1 MEIILPANRKLKLL
15 FAEFSSIAF
24 IATTPTGAKKL
35 QPLCQN
41 KAATLWVPES
51 LSEIN
56 NAQTYKESL
65 KNHVAKLWKNHPAFV
80 FCLATG
86 AVVRLI
92 STLLNHKSTDPAVVV
107 IDETGKFVISLCG
120 GHQGGADK
128 LAKLIALQLG
138 ATPVLTG
145 ASNGLGL
152 PAIDI
157 LGVPFGW
164 CRGGGDWNAV
174 SAAIAKGE
182 DIEVIQEA
190 GSTLWQNRLT
200 ESHPFKFDESPT
212 TKAKIYITHK
222 SPSAPLP
229 SITWH
234 PRVLW
239 VGIGCERGTSKQ
251 VIADAIDKVFQE
263 NQLALSAIAG
273 IATIDIKSDEV
284 GLLELCRQRNLPL
297 KTFPSEILRTVTV
310 PNPSQIVEKEVG
322 SPSVA
327 EAAAID
333 AANQKSNSDTR
344 KIPNVET
351 LYITSL
357 QVPKQIYRPT
367 IQNQKGAVTVA
378 VALSEK
384 EYIGRA
390 GKLLLVGTG
399 PGKLEQMTPA
409 AQTAVASA
417 DAIIGYSLYIDLI
430 APILQ
435 THQIIEAL
443 PITKERDRAQRAIE
457 LANWG
462 LTVAVISSGDSGIYG
477 MAGLVM
483 EDLQASGWDGKSP
496 GVEVFPGVS
505 AFQSAAARVGTPL
518 MHDFCAVS
526 LSDLLTPW
534 EVIVKRLEAAAA
546 ADFVTALYNPKSKT
560 RTQQL
565 VAAREIFLK
574 HRNPNTPV
582 AVVRSVY
589 REDEQITITTL
600 EKLLDVPVD
609 MLTTVLIGNQSTRSY
624 GEWMITPRGYR
635 K

>member
-1 MEIILPANRKLKLL
+1 ML
-15 FAEFSSIAF
+15 FTEFSPIAF
-24 IATTPTGAKKL
+24 IATTPTGAKTL

-41 KAATLWVPES
+41 SSANLWVPES

-56 NAQTYKESL
+56 YAQKYKESL
-65 KNHVAKLWKNHPAFV
+65 KKHVANLWDNHQAFV
-80 FCLATG
+80 FCLASG

-92 STLLNHKSTDPAVVV
+92 STLLKSKSTDPAVIV

-128 LAKLIALQLG
+128 LANLIALQLG
-138 ATPVLTG
+138 AMPILTG
-145 ASNGLGL
+145 ASNALEL
-152 PAIDI
+152 PVVDM

-164 CRGGGDWNAV
+164 CRGEGDWTAV
-174 SAAIAKGE
+174 MSAVAKGE
-182 DIEVIQEA
+182 EVEVIQEV
-190 GSTLWQNRLT
+190 GSTLWQNHLPKL
-200 ESHPFKFDESPT
+200 HPFKFNQSPS

-222 SPSAPLP
+222 IYSSPLSPSPTPPLLN
-229 SITWH
+229 WH

-263 NQLALSAIAG
+263 NQFALSAIAG

-284 GLLELCRQRNLPL
+284 GLLELCQERNLPL
-297 KTFPSEILRTVTV
+297 KTFPSEILSKVTV
-310 PNPSQIVEKEVG
+310 PNPSEVVEHEVG
-322 SPSVA
+322 TKSVA
-327 EAAAID
+327 EAAAMV
-333 AANQKSNSDTR
+333 AANQTYL
-344 KIPNVET
+344 KI
-351 LYITSL
+351 
-357 QVPKQIYRPT
+357 PKQIYRSSIQNPKSE

-384 EYIGRA
+384 EYIEKV

-399 PGKLEQMTPA
+399 PGNLDQMTPA

-417 DAIIGYSLYIDLI
+417 DVVIGYGLYIDLI
-430 APILQ
+430 DPILQ
-435 THQIIEAL
+435 KHQIIEAL
-443 PITKERDRAQRAIE
+443 PITKERDRATRAIE
-457 LANWG
+457 LATWG
-462 LTVAVISSGDSGIYG
+462 LNVAIISSGDSGIYG

-496 GVEVFPGVS
+496 SVEVFPGVS

-574 HRNPNTPV
+574 HRNPDTPV

-600 EKLLDVPVD
+600 EKLLDAPVD

-624 GEWMITPRGYR
+624 GDWMITPRGYR
-635 K
+635 N

>member
-1 MEIILPANRKLKLL
+1 MLPT
-15 FAEFSSIAF
+15 EFSPIAF

-41 KAATLWVPES
+41 NAANLWLPES

-56 NAQTYKESL
+56 NAQKYKYSL
-65 KNHVAKLWKNHPAFV
+65 KNHVANLWDNHQALV

-92 STLLNHKSTDPAVVV
+92 SGLLKSKSTDPAVIV

-128 LAKLIALQLG
+128 LTNLIALQLG

-145 ASNGLGL
+145 ASNGLEL
-152 PAIDI
+152 PAVDM

-164 CRGGGDWNAV
+164 CRGEGDWNAV
-174 SAAIAKGE
+174 SAAVAKGE
-182 DIEVIQEA
+182 DVEVIQEV
-190 GSTLWQNRLT
+190 GSTLWQNHLP
-200 ESHPFKFDESPT
+200 ESHTFKFERSPT
-212 TKAKIYITHK
+212 TKATVHITHK
-222 SPSAPLP
+222 SSPLISPSPSLP
-229 SITWH
+229 IINWH

-239 VGIGCERGTSKQ
+239 VGIGCERNTSKQ

-263 NQLALSAIAG
+263 NEFALAAIAG
-273 IATIDIKSDEV
+273 IATIDIKADEV
-284 GLLELCRQRNLPL
+284 GLLELCHERNLPL
-297 KTFPSEILRTVTV
+297 KTFPSEILCTVTV
-310 PNPSQIVEKEVG
+310 PNPSQVVEKEVG
-322 SPSVA
+322 TPSVA
-327 EAAAID
+327 EASAIV
-333 AANQKSNSDTR
+333 AANQ
-344 KIPNVET
+344 
-351 LYITSL
+351 TSL
-357 QVPKQIYRPT
+357 KIPKQIYRASIQNSKSK
-367 IQNQKGAVTVA
+367 IQNQRGAVTVA
-378 VALSEK
+378 VALSKK
-384 EYIGRA
+384 EYIGKV

-399 PGKLEQMTPA
+399 PGNLEQMTPA

-417 DAIIGYSLYIDLI
+417 DAVIGYGLYIDLI

-435 THQIIEAL
+435 KHQIVEAL
-443 PITKERDRAQRAIE
+443 PITKERDRATRAIE
-457 LANWG
+457 LASWG

-496 GVEVFPGVS
+496 SVEVFPGVS

-565 VAAREIFLK
+565 AEAREIFLK
-574 HRNPNTPV
+574 HRNPDTPV

-600 EKLLDVPVD
+600 GKLLDVPVD

-635 K
+635 N

>member
-1 MEIILPANRKLKLL
+1 MPANRKLKLL
-15 FAEFSSIAF
+15 FTEFSPIAF

-41 KAATLWVPES
+41 NTATLWVPES

-56 NAQTYKESL
+56 NAQKYKDSL
-65 KNHVAKLWKNHPAFV
+65 KNHVANLWDNHQALV

-92 STLLNHKSTDPAVVV
+92 STLLKSKSTDPAVIV

-128 LAKLIALQLG
+128 LTNLIALQLG

-152 PAIDI
+152 PAVDM

-164 CRGGGDWNAV
+164 CRGNGDWNAV
-174 SAAIAKGE
+174 SAAVAKGE
-182 DIEVIQEA
+182 DVEVIQEV
-190 GSTLWQNRLT
+190 GSTLWQNHLPK
-200 ESHPFKFDESPT
+200 SHSFKFNESPT

-222 SPSAPLP
+222 SSPSLPLSPSPPLP
-229 SITWH
+229 FISWH

-239 VGIGCERGTSKQ
+239 VGIGCERNTSKQ

-263 NQLALSAIAG
+263 NEFALAAIAG
-273 IATIDIKSDEV
+273 IATIDIKADEV
-284 GLLELCRQRNLPL
+284 GLLELCHERNLPL
-297 KTFPSEILRTVTV
+297 KTFPSEILSTVTV
-310 PNPSQIVEKEVG
+310 PNPSQVVEKEVG
-322 SPSVA
+322 TPSVA
-327 EAAAID
+327 EAAAIV
-333 AANQKSNSDTR
+333 AANQ
-344 KIPNVET
+344 
-351 LYITSL
+351 TSL
-357 QVPKQIYRPT
+357 KIPKQIYRSS
-367 IQNQKGAVTVA
+367 IQNLKGAVTIA
-378 VALSEK
+378 IAQSKK
-384 EYIGRA
+384 EYIGKV

-399 PGKLEQMTPA
+399 PGNLEQMTPA

-417 DAIIGYSLYIDLI
+417 DAVIGYGLYIDLI

-435 THQIIEAL
+435 KHQIVEAL
-443 PITKERDRAQRAIE
+443 PITKERDRATRAIE
-457 LANWG
+457 LASWG

-483 EDLQASGWDGKSP
+483 EDLQASGWDGKCPS
-496 GVEVFPGVS
+496 VEVFPGVS

-565 VAAREIFLK
+565 TEAREIFLK
-574 HRNPNTPV
+574 HRNPDTPV

-600 EKLLDVPVD
+600 EKLFDVPVD

-635 K
+635 S